1 MDKTKP
7 TFPAPADFGPVVAA
21 AMLPHGR
28 PQAWTFLMDGGLW
41 LMNDL
46 GQTFLFS
53 SREVKACVEQ
63 LRQQGAEAD
72 HD

>member
-1 MDKTKP
+1 MRKTKQ
-7 TFPAPADFGPVVAA
+7 TFPALADFGPVVAA
-21 AMLPHGR
+21 ALLPRGR
-28 PQAWTFLMDGGLW
+28 PQSWTFLMDGGLW

-53 SREVKACVEQ
+53 SAEVKACIER
-63 LRQQGAEAD
+63 LRQAGTEAD